1 MYIFSLLWQCSPP
14 YAYAGQRRLE
24 QMAEAA
30 AQDGIR
36 YLVLDRAAILHLRL

>member
-30 AQDGIR
+30 QDGIR
-36 YLVLDRAAILHLRL
+36 YLASDRAAILHLRL